1 MTMQTMRATGSH
13 LPQHAPKVLPP
24 GVLALDGWA
33 DPLIILT
40 NCAWVLV
47 AAAHSIRLRRIQ
59 PQQGDAV
66 TDN

>member
-40 NCAWVLV
+40 NCA
-47 AAAHSIRLRRIQ
+47 
-59 PQQGDAV
+59 
-66 TDN
+66 